1 MWTHGQ
7 RRDARLAVEKLL
19 RKATLDLVLKQGSWN
34 TEDSFFLRY
43 HSVDELFVSMAVL
56 HESMVL
62 MALITRDTE
71 TENWVPWS
79 HVWQP
84 SPRQGIRPFAATS
97 PNRAI
102 EPA

>member
-7 RRDARLAVEKLL
+7 RRDARLAVDDLL
-19 RKATLDLVLKQGSWN
+19 RKAPRDLVLKQGSWN

-71 TENWVPWS
+71 TENWMPWS
-79 HVWQP
+79 HVWRP
-84 SPRQGIRPFAATS
+84 SPGKGIKPLAATS
-97 PNRAI
+97 LDRVI